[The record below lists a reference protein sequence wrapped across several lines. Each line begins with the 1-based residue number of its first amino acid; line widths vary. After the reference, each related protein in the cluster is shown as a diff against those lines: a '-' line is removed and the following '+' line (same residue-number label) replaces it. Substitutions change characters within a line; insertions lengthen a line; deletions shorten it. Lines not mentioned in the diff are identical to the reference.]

1 MLPLRHP
8 ARRIPSPCFL
18 LSGFLHFSP
27 HITCPTPSIPTP
39 SWPFHTLGTHRN
51 GHGWGN
57 KRYWRGYGHRTCPRR
72 SAGTPLSCLRT
83 SSWRKVRSGHSAPG
97 IIWCMPAHM
106 LTGGHLTR
114 RGHGYRG
121 KHDSWLNFIGK
132 CQHRWRQCMRRGR
145 GASAGANFKGMIS
158 RRVQDC
164 TSLQCRSLQFH
175 ARSFLTDRD
184 IYSRK
189 VCQRW

>member
-1 MLPLRHP
+1 MLPLR
-8 ARRIPSPCFL
+8 PSTGDVFL
-18 LSGFLHFSP
+18 PQVSLSLG
-27 HITCPTPSIPTP
+27 TPSLFP
-39 SWPFHTLGTHRN
+39 SCYTSHFMFLRPPLALATHRN

-57 KRYWRGYGHRTCPRR
+57 KRCWRGYGHRTCPRR

-83 SSWRKVRSGHSAPG
+83 SSWRKVRSGHSVPG
-97 IIWCMPAHM
+97 IIRVWRMPTHM
-106 LTGGHLTR
+106 LTGGHLTC

-132 CQHRWRQCMRRGR
+132 CQHRWRQCMKRGW

-164 TSLQCRSLQFH
+164 AQLQCLDLQFC
-175 ARSFLTDRD
+175 A
-184 IYSRK
+184 
-189 VCQRW
+189 